1 MVGDENLRPIHNYK
15 NQKNKKMTTLGLM
28 IAVFFGVTL
37 RLLYKFTSAR
47 KRKSQFN
54 WELAITAALLSI
66 ITNFGLVLVREDLT
80 AILPY
85 SYLLAGIYGYTGDSI
100 FRGVAKLSTPNFSN
114 KNSVK

>member
-1 MVGDENLRPIHNYK
+1 
-15 NQKNKKMTTLGLM
+15 MTTLSLS
-28 IAVFFGVTL
+28 IAVLFGVTV
-37 RLLYKFTSAR
+37 RLLYKYTAAR
-47 KRKSQFN
+47 RNKSQFN

-100 FRGVAKLSTPNFSN
+100 FRGVAKLSTPNLGN
-114 KNSVK
+114 KNRGK